1 MRFTK
6 TAVVVLLLLAV
17 SLAEV
22 QKSTQKCNLYSESK
36 DLYDN
41 LYKMTNGESLV
52 IETETSHQGSPGHIV
67 LRGCTQFQNNKT
79 LDLTRAKS
87 NEVGYI
93 VTKNTQGVQEW
104 FPLSTNADSSSPRD
118 TKWDFYLIKTATNA
132 LQVTGANPK
141 NSDLGFSLEFNMT
154 CASHP
159 SKNSAFYDQTKK
171 LYTVNIFTQ
180 SVCGQYFVPAKISN
194 HQFLQAGTFAFLDDM
209 GWARYLIGVALCTA
223 LLYITFFGSI
233 YFKINLWI
241 LGFLTGWISSYIVVS
256 LILNTETTWAIWALY
271 IIATLVGVGVAVL
284 FSCIEKIAL
293 YGGGAFLGV
302 CLGFELYALFIYKV
316 DVWIGEPVMYY
327 VSTIVLGLLFL
338 GLSYW
343 MHNVIWICATS
354 VGGAYLFVKCAG
366 KMIGGY
372 PDEVDVATEISNG
385 DIQGMPWTHWAYLAA
400 SLVLAVVGM
409 IFQWVHRQRTLA
421 KQNHNMDHGHPND
434 HFYGQEDRQLQ
445 AAMGR
450 GNNPGSY
457 YNDIV

>member
-1 MRFTK
+1 MRSTN
-6 TAVVVLLLLAV
+6 TAVVVLLLFAV

-22 QKSTQKCNLYSESK
+22 QEPTQKCNLYSEST
-36 DLYDN
+36 DLYEN
-41 LYKMTNGESLV
+41 LYKMTDGESL
-52 IETETSHQGSPGHIV
+52 IIDTETSHQGSPGQIV

-93 VTKNTQGVQEW
+93 VTKNAQGDQDW
-104 FPLSTNADSSSPRD
+104 FPLSTNSSAASPKD
-118 TKWDFYLIKTATNA
+118 TKWDFYLIKSATLA
-132 LQVTGANPK
+132 LQVTGTNKSNP
-141 NSDLGFSLEFNMT
+141 DLDYDLEFTMNCSQNPT
-154 CASHP
+154 
-159 SKNSAFYDQTKK
+159 KNSAAYDASKK
-171 LYTVNIFTQ
+171 LYTVNIFTP
-180 SVCGQYFVPAKISN
+180 SICGQYFVPPTISK
-194 HQFLQAGTFAFLDDM
+194 HQFLQAGTFAFLDRM
-209 GWARYLIGVALCTA
+209 GWPKYIIGVALCA
-223 LLYITFFGSI
+223 VLLYITFFGSI

-241 LGFLTGWISSYIVVS
+241 LGFLTGWISSYIVIS
-256 LILNTETTWAIWALY
+256 LILNTEETWAIWALY
-271 IIATLVGVGVAVL
+271 IIATLVGVGIAVL

-327 VSTIVLGLLFL
+327 VSTITLGLLFL
-338 GLSYW
+338 GLTYW

-421 KQNHNMDHGHPND
+421 KQNHNMDNGHPND
-434 HFYGQEDRQLQ
+434 NFYGQGDRQLQ

-450 GNNPGSY
+450 GNNTGGFY
-457 YNDIV
+457 DEIV